1 MMAHPPKK
9 KPSRQ
14 KKANVKEAKKI
25 LRSEGASLAHL
36 AKTTGTTKGEGK
48 SLFNQAAHKL
58 TIGGVSKSDT
68 KGIVK
73 ALSGGPKA
81 GTARTPAKVAKAKQV
96 GRKVRTR
103 AKKNLPI

>member
-1 MMAHPPKK
+1 MAKK
-9 KPSRQ
+9 KPSKPSRQ

-36 AKTTGTTKGEGK
+36 AKTTGTTKGEVK

-68 KGIVK
+68 KAVVR

-81 GTARTPAKVAKAKQV
+81 GTAKTSAKVARAKQV
-96 GRKVRTR
+96 GRKIRTR
-103 AKKNLPI
+103 AKNNLPI